1 MDIIKE
7 HDPVFVLLI
16 YSFSVMTTMSLNIKS
31 LAEDGENAK
40 PSGGTVVAELPQ
52 YIGIWRQILM
62 RVIAS

>member
-1 MDIIKE
+1 
-7 HDPVFVLLI
+7 
-16 YSFSVMTTMSLNIKS
+16 MTTMSPNIKS